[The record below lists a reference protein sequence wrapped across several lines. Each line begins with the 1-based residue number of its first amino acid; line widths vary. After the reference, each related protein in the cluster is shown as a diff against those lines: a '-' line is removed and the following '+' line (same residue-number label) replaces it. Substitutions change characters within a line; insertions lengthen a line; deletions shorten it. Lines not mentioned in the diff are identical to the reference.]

1 MLVGVLTNVC
11 VYTHAHAWNTSAR
24 FQEKQAREVSAGDS
38 LTSRKGTE
46 KVVSWEPAVSTKE
59 VARSQKGVLSH
70 CLSEVALPDESSRS
84 ELVQASV
91 CSGSVLPCCHEKVP
105 QTGRLMQQ
113 VFILS

>member
-38 LTSRKGTE
+38 LTSRKGME

-59 VARSQKGVLSH
+59 VARSQKGGLSH

-91 CSGSVLPCCHEKVP
+91 CSGSVLPCCREKVP
-105 QTGRLMQQ
+105 QTRRLMQQ